1 MRERERERER
11 ERAPRIQEINI
22 VYRYSHY
29 GKQYGKPTKK
39 KKIGLLYDPPVPLL
53 GIYPKGM
60 KTLIQKDIFTL
71 MFIAT
76 LFTIAKP

>member
-1 MRERERERER
+1 MENSMEN
-11 ERAPRIQEINI
+11 PP
-22 VYRYSHY
+22 
-29 GKQYGKPTKK
+29 KKK

-71 MFIAT
+71 MFLAT